1 MNEDENINI
10 PHLAV
15 PDFWVRL
22 WNLTS
27 SLTVNFIQ
35 PVKVYKGD
43 AISQLI

>member
-1 MNEDENINI
+1 MSEVENINI

-15 PDFWVRL
+15 LGFWVRL

-27 SLTVNFIQ
+27 SLTLNFIQ